1 MLRVRRLRLHQRLF
15 LSSIATPLGRY
26 GLGLWR
32 FTHESV
38 DEADRLIHS
47 AVDCGI
53 TLLDNAAVYGRNWGG
68 TGFGAAEEL
77 LGAVLRRSPALRTSV
92 CVATK
97 GGITPGIPYDQSP
110 ATLRRECEDSLR
122 RLGVERIDLYQ
133 IHRPDLFAHPGE
145 TADTLMALRHEG
157 KIDRIGVS
165 NFTPAQHDAFV
176 AHLTGRLRL
185 PIATSQPEY
194 SAASLGPLR
203 DGTFDLCMRDG
214 VTPLAWSPLAGG
226 RLVTG
231 ENVRPELM
239 AVIDDIASKHGATRE
254 QVAYAFVLSHPA
266 QPVVLLGTQ
275 RPERLVAATSSPLQ
289 SLEREELYRIVAASE
304 GRPLP

>member
-1 MLRVRRLRLHQRLF
+1 MAASPF
-15 LSSIATPLGRY
+15 GRY

-32 FTHESV
+32 FTSESV
-38 DEADRLIHS
+38 DDASRLIAA
-47 AVDCGI
+47 AVDVGI

-68 TGFGAAEEL
+68 KGFGAAEEL
-77 LGAVLRRSPALRTSV
+77 LGAVLARTPALRDKV

-122 RLGVERIDLYQ
+122 RLRLERIDLYQ
-133 IHRPDLFAHPGE
+133 IHRPDLFVHPQE
-145 TADTLMALRHEG
+145 VADTLMALRREG
-157 KIDRIGVS
+157 KIDRVGVS
-165 NFTPAQHDAFV
+165 NFTPAQHEALA
-176 AHLTGRLRL
+176 AHLRV
-185 PIATSQPEY
+185 PIETTQPEY
-194 SAASLGPLR
+194 SVAALGPLR

-226 RLVTG
+226 RVVTG
-231 ENVRPELM
+231 ENLRPELL
-239 AVIDDIASKHGATRE
+239 AVLDEIAAARGTSRE

-266 QPVVLLGTQ
+266 RPVVLLGTQ
-275 RPERLVAATSSPLQ
+275 KPERLAAAASSPVQ
-289 SLEREELYRIVAASE
+289 SLERTELYRIVAASE

>member
-1 MLRVRRLRLHQRLF
+1 MAASPF
-15 LSSIATPLGRY
+15 GRY

-32 FTHESV
+32 FTSESV
-38 DEADRLIHS
+38 DDASRLIAA
-47 AVDCGI
+47 AVDVGI

-68 TGFGAAEEL
+68 KGFGAAEEL
-77 LGAVLRRSPALRTSV
+77 LGAVLARTPALRDKV

-122 RLGVERIDLYQ
+122 RLRLERIDLYQ
-133 IHRPDLFAHPGE
+133 IHRPDLFAHPHE
-145 TADTLMALRHEG
+145 VADTLMTLRREG

-165 NFTPAQHDAFV
+165 NFTPAQHEALA
-176 AHLTGRLRL
+176 AHLRV
-185 PIATSQPEY
+185 PIETTQPEY
-194 SAASLGPLR
+194 SVAALGPLR

-226 RLVTG
+226 RVVTG
-231 ENVRPELM
+231 ENLRPELL
-239 AVIDDIASKHGATRE
+239 AVLDEIAAARGTSRE

-266 QPVVLLGTQ
+266 RPVVLLGTQ
-275 RPERLVAATSSPLQ
+275 KPERLAAAASSPVQ
-289 SLEREELYRIVAASE
+289 SLERTELYRIVAASE

>member
-1 MLRVRRLRLHQRLF
+1 MSF
-15 LSSIATPLGRY
+15 GRY

-32 FTHESV
+32 FTTESV
-38 DEADRLIHS
+38 ADATRLIS
-47 AVDCGI
+47 VAVDNGV

-68 TGFGAAEEL
+68 KGFGAAEEL
-77 LGAVLRRSPALRTSV
+77 LGAVLRKSPTLREKV

-133 IHRPDLFAHPGE
+133 VHRPDLFAHPRE
-145 TADTLMALRHEG
+145 TAETLMALRREG
-157 KIDRIGVS
+157 KIDRVGVS
-165 NFTPAQHDAFV
+165 NFTPSQHEALA
-176 AHLTGRLRL
+176 AHLNV
-185 PIATSQPEY
+185 PIETTQPEY
-194 SAASLGPLR
+194 SAAALGPLR

-214 VTPLAWSPLAGG
+214 VVPLAWSPLAGG

-231 ENVRPELM
+231 ENVRPELL
-239 AVIDDIASKHGATRE
+239 AVIDDIAKARGTTRE

-266 QPVVLLGTQ
+266 RPVVLLGTQ
-275 RPERLVAATSSPLQ
+275 KPERIVTATSSPVQ
-289 SLEREELYRIVAASE
+289 SLDRTELYRIVAASE

>member
-1 MLRVRRLRLHQRLF
+1 VHGATAPCTIG
-15 LSSIATPLGRY
+15 SSGNMVHMTFGRY

-38 DEADRLIHS
+38 EVADRLIHS

-53 TLLDNAAVYGRNWGG
+53 SLLDNAAVYGGNWGG
-68 TGFGAAEEL
+68 RGFGAAEEL
-77 LGAVLRRSPALRTSV
+77 LGAVFKRSPGLREKV

-122 RLGVERIDLYQ
+122 RLGIDRIDLYQ
-133 IHRPDLFAHPGE
+133 VHRPDLFAHPRE
-145 TADTLMALRHEG
+145 TAETLMALRREG
-157 KIDRIGVS
+157 KIDRVGVS
-165 NFTPAQHDAFV
+165 NFTPAQHQALA
-176 AHLTGRLRL
+176 AHLNV
-185 PIATSQPEY
+185 PIETTQPEY
-194 SAASLGPLR
+194 SAVALDPLR
-203 DGTFDLCMRDG
+203 DGTFDLCMRDD

-231 ENVRPELM
+231 ENIRPELL
-239 AVIDDIASKHGATRE
+239 AVIDELAATHGSTRE

-266 QPVVLLGTQ
+266 KPVVLLGTQ
-275 RPERLVAATSSPLQ
+275 KPERLQAATSSSLQ
-289 SLEREELYRIVAASE
+289 SLSRSELYRIVAASE

>member
-1 MLRVRRLRLHQRLF
+1 MAASPF
-15 LSSIATPLGRY
+15 GRY

-32 FTHESV
+32 FTSESV
-38 DEADRLIHS
+38 DDASRLIAA
-47 AVDCGI
+47 AVDVGI

-68 TGFGAAEEL
+68 KGFGAAEEL
-77 LGAVLRRSPALRTSV
+77 LGAVLARAPALRDKV

-122 RLGVERIDLYQ
+122 RLRLERIDLYQ
-133 IHRPDLFAHPGE
+133 IHRPDLFAHPHE
-145 TADTLMALRHEG
+145 VADTLMTLRREG
-157 KIDRIGVS
+157 KIDRVGVS
-165 NFTPAQHDAFV
+165 NFTPAQHEALA
-176 AHLTGRLRL
+176 AHLRV
-185 PIATSQPEY
+185 PIETTQPEY
-194 SAASLGPLR
+194 SVAALGPLR

-226 RLVTG
+226 RVVTG
-231 ENVRPELM
+231 ENLRPELL
-239 AVIDDIASKHGATRE
+239 AVLDEIAAARGTSRE

-266 QPVVLLGTQ
+266 RPVVLLGTQ
-275 RPERLVAATSSPLQ
+275 KPERLAAAASSPVQ
-289 SLEREELYRIVAASE
+289 SLERTELYRIIAASE

>member
-1 MLRVRRLRLHQRLF
+1 MAASPF
-15 LSSIATPLGRY
+15 GRY

-32 FTHESV
+32 FTSQSV
-38 DEADRLIHS
+38 DDASRLIAA
-47 AVDCGI
+47 AVDVGI

-68 TGFGAAEEL
+68 KGFGAAEEL
-77 LGAVLRRSPALRTSV
+77 LGAVLARTPALRDKV

-122 RLGVERIDLYQ
+122 RLRLERIDLYQ
-133 IHRPDLFAHPGE
+133 IHRPDLFVHPQE
-145 TADTLMALRHEG
+145 VAETLMALRREG
-157 KIDRIGVS
+157 KIDRVGVS
-165 NFTPAQHDAFV
+165 NFTPAQHEALA
-176 AHLTGRLRL
+176 AHLRV
-185 PIATSQPEY
+185 PIETTQPEY
-194 SAASLGPLR
+194 SVAALGPLR

-226 RLVTG
+226 RVVTG
-231 ENVRPELM
+231 ENLRPELL
-239 AVIDDIASKHGATRE
+239 AVLDEIAAARGTSRE

-266 QPVVLLGTQ
+266 RPVVLLGTQ
-275 RPERLVAATSSPLQ
+275 KPERLAAAASSPVQ
-289 SLEREELYRIVAASE
+289 SLERTELYRIIAASE

>member
-1 MLRVRRLRLHQRLF
+1 MVASPF
-15 LSSIATPLGRY
+15 GRY

-32 FTHESV
+32 FTNESV
-38 DEADRLIHS
+38 DDASRLIAA
-47 AVDCGI
+47 AVDVGI

-68 TGFGAAEEL
+68 KGFGAAEEL
-77 LGAVLRRSPALRTSV
+77 LGAVLARTPALRDKV

-122 RLGVERIDLYQ
+122 RLRLERIDLYQ
-133 IHRPDLFAHPGE
+133 IHRPDLFAHPQE
-145 TADTLMALRHEG
+145 VADTLMALRREG
-157 KIDRIGVS
+157 KIDRVGVS
-165 NFTPAQHDAFV
+165 NFTPAQHEALA
-176 AHLTGRLRL
+176 AHLRV
-185 PIATSQPEY
+185 PIETTQPEY
-194 SAASLGPLR
+194 SVAALGPLR

-226 RLVTG
+226 RVVTG
-231 ENVRPELM
+231 ENLRPELL
-239 AVIDDIASKHGATRE
+239 AVLDEIAAARGTSRE

-266 QPVVLLGTQ
+266 RPVVLLGTQ
-275 RPERLVAATSSPLQ
+275 KPERLAAAASSPVQ
-289 SLEREELYRIVAASE
+289 SLERTELYRIVAASE

>member
-1 MLRVRRLRLHQRLF
+1 MTNGASVT
-15 LSSIATPLGRY
+15 STPYGRY

-32 FTHESV
+32 FTTDSIN
-38 DEADRLIHS
+38 DASRLIAT
-47 AVDCGI
+47 AVDCGV

-68 TGFGAAEEL
+68 RGFGAAEEL
-77 LGAVLRRSPALRTSV
+77 LGSVLRRTPSLRGKV

-122 RLGVERIDLYQ
+122 RLQVERIDLYQ
-133 IHRPDLFAHPGE
+133 IHRPDLFAHPQE
-145 TADTLMALRHEG
+145 TAATLMQLRREG

-165 NFTPAQHDAFV
+165 NFSPAQHEALA
-176 AHLTGRLRL
+176 AHLSV
-185 PIATSQPEY
+185 PIETSQPEF
-194 SAASLGPLR
+194 SAAHVAPIR
-203 DGTFDLCMRDG
+203 DGTLDLCMRES

-231 ENVRPELM
+231 ENVQPELM
-239 AVIDDIASKHGATRE
+239 HVIDDIARARNTTRE
-254 QVAYAFVLSHPA
+254 QVAYAFVLSHPSA
-266 QPVVLLGTQ
+266 PVVLLGTQ
-275 RPERLVAATSSPLQ
+275 RPERIVAATSSPVQ
-289 SLEREELYRIVAASE
+289 SLDRVDLYRIVSASE

>member
-1 MLRVRRLRLHQRLF
+1 MVASPF
-15 LSSIATPLGRY
+15 GRY

-32 FTHESV
+32 FTSESV
-38 DEADRLIHS
+38 DDASRLIAA
-47 AVDCGI
+47 AVDVGI

-68 TGFGAAEEL
+68 KGFGAAEEL
-77 LGAVLRRSPALRTSV
+77 LGAVLARTPALRDKV

-122 RLGVERIDLYQ
+122 RLRLERIDLYQ
-133 IHRPDLFAHPGE
+133 IHRPDLFAHPQE
-145 TADTLMALRHEG
+145 VADTLMTLRREG

-165 NFTPAQHDAFV
+165 NFTPAQHEALA
-176 AHLTGRLRL
+176 AHLRV
-185 PIATSQPEY
+185 PIETTQPEY
-194 SAASLGPLR
+194 SVAALGPLR

-226 RLVTG
+226 RVVTG
-231 ENVRPELM
+231 ENLRPELL
-239 AVIDDIASKHGATRE
+239 AVLDEIAAARGTSRE

-266 QPVVLLGTQ
+266 RPVVLLGTQ
-275 RPERLVAATSSPLQ
+275 KPERLAAAASSPVQ
-289 SLEREELYRIVAASE
+289 SLERTELYRIIAASE

>member
-1 MLRVRRLRLHQRLF
+1 MAASPF
-15 LSSIATPLGRY
+15 GRY

-32 FTHESV
+32 FTNESV
-38 DEADRLIHS
+38 DDASRLIAA
-47 AVDCGI
+47 AVDVGI

-68 TGFGAAEEL
+68 KGFGAAEEL
-77 LGAVLRRSPALRTSV
+77 LGAVLARTPALRDKV

-122 RLGVERIDLYQ
+122 RLRLERIDLYQ
-133 IHRPDLFAHPGE
+133 IHRPDLFAHPQE
-145 TADTLMALRHEG
+145 VADTLMALRREG
-157 KIDRIGVS
+157 KIDRVGVS
-165 NFTPAQHDAFV
+165 NFTPAQHEALA
-176 AHLTGRLRL
+176 AHLRV
-185 PIATSQPEY
+185 PIETTQPEY
-194 SAASLGPLR
+194 SVAALGPLR

-226 RLVTG
+226 RVVTG
-231 ENVRPELM
+231 ENLRPELL
-239 AVIDDIASKHGATRE
+239 AVLDEIAAARGTSRE

-266 QPVVLLGTQ
+266 RPVVLLGTQ
-275 RPERLVAATSSPLQ
+275 KPERLAAAASSPVQ
-289 SLEREELYRIVAASE
+289 SLERTELYRIIAASE

>member
-1 MLRVRRLRLHQRLF
+1 MPCVWRLRFHQRL
-15 LSSIATPLGRY
+15 LLNTDATPHGRY

-38 DEADRLIHS
+38 EVADRLIHS

-53 TLLDNAAVYGRNWGG
+53 SLLDNAAVYGGNWGG
-68 TGFGAAEEL
+68 RGFGAAEEL
-77 LGAVLRRSPALRTSV
+77 LGAVLKRSPALRSKV

-110 ATLRRECEDSLR
+110 ATLRRECENSLR
-122 RLGVERIDLYQ
+122 RLGIDRIDLYQ
-133 IHRPDLFAHPGE
+133 VHRPDLFAHPRE
-145 TADTLMALRHEG
+145 TAETLMALRREG
-157 KIDRIGVS
+157 KIDRVGVS
-165 NFTPAQHDAFV
+165 NFTPAQHEALA
-176 AHLTGRLRL
+176 AHLAV
-185 PIATSQPEY
+185 PIETTQPEY
-194 SAASLGPLR
+194 SAVALAPLR
-203 DGTFDLCMRDG
+203 DGTFDLCMRAG

-231 ENVRPELM
+231 EGIRPELL
-239 AVIDDIASKHGATRE
+239 AVIDELASVHGSTRE

-266 QPVVLLGTQ
+266 KPVVLLGTQ
-275 RPERLVAATSSPLQ
+275 KPERLLAATSSPLQ
-289 SLEREELYRIVAASE
+289 SLARNELYRIVAASE

>member
-1 MLRVRRLRLHQRLF
+1 MVASPF
-15 LSSIATPLGRY
+15 GRY

-32 FTHESV
+32 FTNESV
-38 DEADRLIHS
+38 DDASRLIAA
-47 AVDCGI
+47 AVDVGI

-68 TGFGAAEEL
+68 KGFGAAEEL
-77 LGAVLRRSPALRTSV
+77 LGAVLARTPALRDKV

-122 RLGVERIDLYQ
+122 RLRLERIDLYQ
-133 IHRPDLFAHPGE
+133 IHRPDLFVHPQE
-145 TADTLMALRHEG
+145 VADTLMALRREG
-157 KIDRIGVS
+157 KIDRVGVS
-165 NFTPAQHDAFV
+165 NFTPAQHEALA
-176 AHLTGRLRL
+176 AHLRV
-185 PIATSQPEY
+185 PIETTQPEY
-194 SAASLGPLR
+194 SVAALGPLR

-226 RLVTG
+226 RVVTG
-231 ENVRPELM
+231 ENLGPELL
-239 AVIDDIASKHGATRE
+239 AVLDEIAAARGTSRE

-266 QPVVLLGTQ
+266 RPVVLLGTQ
-275 RPERLVAATSSPLQ
+275 KPERLAAAASSPVQ
-289 SLEREELYRIVAASE
+289 SLERTELYRIIAASE

>member
-1 MLRVRRLRLHQRLF
+1 MAASPF
-15 LSSIATPLGRY
+15 GRY

-32 FTHESV
+32 FTSGSV
-38 DEADRLIHS
+38 DDASRLIAA
-47 AVDCGI
+47 AVDVGI

-68 TGFGAAEEL
+68 KGFGAAEEL
-77 LGAVLRRSPALRTSV
+77 LGAVLARTPALRDKV

-122 RLGVERIDLYQ
+122 RLRLERIDLYQ
-133 IHRPDLFAHPGE
+133 IHRPDLFAHPQE
-145 TADTLMALRHEG
+145 VADTLMALRREG

-165 NFTPAQHDAFV
+165 NFTPAQHEALA
-176 AHLTGRLRL
+176 AHLRV
-185 PIATSQPEY
+185 PIETTQPEY
-194 SAASLGPLR
+194 SVAALGPLR

-226 RLVTG
+226 RVVTG
-231 ENVRPELM
+231 ENLRPELL
-239 AVIDDIASKHGATRE
+239 AVLDEIAAARGTSRE

-266 QPVVLLGTQ
+266 RPVVLLGTQ
-275 RPERLVAATSSPLQ
+275 MPERLAAAASSPVQL
-289 SLEREELYRIVAASE
+289 LERTELYRIIAASE

>member
-1 MLRVRRLRLHQRLF
+1 MVASPF
-15 LSSIATPLGRY
+15 GRY

-32 FTHESV
+32 FTSESV
-38 DEADRLIHS
+38 DDASRLIAA
-47 AVDCGI
+47 AVDVGI

-68 TGFGAAEEL
+68 KGFGAAEEL
-77 LGAVLRRSPALRTSV
+77 LGAVLARTPALRDKV

-122 RLGVERIDLYQ
+122 RLRLERIDLYQ
-133 IHRPDLFAHPGE
+133 IHRPDLFVHPQE
-145 TADTLMALRHEG
+145 VADTLMALRREG

-165 NFTPAQHDAFV
+165 NFTPAQHEALA
-176 AHLTGRLRL
+176 AHLRV
-185 PIATSQPEY
+185 PIETTQPEY
-194 SAASLGPLR
+194 SVAALGPLR

-226 RLVTG
+226 RVVTG
-231 ENVRPELM
+231 ENLRPELL
-239 AVIDDIASKHGATRE
+239 AVLDEIAAARGTSRE

-266 QPVVLLGTQ
+266 RPVVLLGTQ
-275 RPERLVAATSSPLQ
+275 KPERLAAAASSPVQ
-289 SLEREELYRIVAASE
+289 SLERTELYRIVAASE

>member
-1 MLRVRRLRLHQRLF
+1 MDGMSF
-15 LSSIATPLGRY
+15 GRY

-32 FTHESV
+32 FTTESV
-38 DEADRLIHS
+38 ADATRLIS
-47 AVDCGI
+47 VAVDNGV

-68 TGFGAAEEL
+68 KGFGAAEEL
-77 LGAVLRRSPALRTSV
+77 LGAVLRQSPTLRAKV

-133 IHRPDLFAHPGE
+133 VHRPDLFAHPRE
-145 TADTLMALRHEG
+145 TAETLMALRREG
-157 KIDRIGVS
+157 KIDRVGVS
-165 NFTPAQHDAFV
+165 NFTPSQHEALA
-176 AHLTGRLRL
+176 AHLNV
-185 PIATSQPEY
+185 PIETTQPEY
-194 SAASLGPLR
+194 SAAALGPLR

-214 VTPLAWSPLAGG
+214 VVPLAWSPLAGG

-231 ENVRPELM
+231 ENVRPELL
-239 AVIDDIASKHGATRE
+239 AVIDDIAKARGTTRE

-266 QPVVLLGTQ
+266 RPVVLLGTQ
-275 RPERLVAATSSPLQ
+275 KPERIVTATSSPVQ
-289 SLEREELYRIVAASE
+289 SLDRTELYRIVAASE

>member
-1 MLRVRRLRLHQRLF
+1 MVASPF
-15 LSSIATPLGRY
+15 GRY

-32 FTHESV
+32 FTSESV
-38 DEADRLIHS
+38 DDASRLIAA
-47 AVDCGI
+47 AVDVGI

-68 TGFGAAEEL
+68 KGFGAAEEL
-77 LGAVLRRSPALRTSV
+77 LGAVLARTPALRDKV

-122 RLGVERIDLYQ
+122 RLRLERIDLYQ
-133 IHRPDLFAHPGE
+133 IHRPDLFAHPQE
-145 TADTLMALRHEG
+145 VADTLMALRREG
-157 KIDRIGVS
+157 KIDRVGVS
-165 NFTPAQHDAFV
+165 NFTPAQHEALA
-176 AHLTGRLRL
+176 AHLRV
-185 PIATSQPEY
+185 PIETTQPEY
-194 SAASLGPLR
+194 SVAALGPLR

-226 RLVTG
+226 RVVTG
-231 ENVRPELM
+231 ENLRPELL
-239 AVIDDIASKHGATRE
+239 AVLDEIAAARGTSRE

-266 QPVVLLGTQ
+266 RPVVLLGTQ
-275 RPERLVAATSSPLQ
+275 KPERLAAAASSPVQ
-289 SLEREELYRIVAASE
+289 SLERTELYRIIAASE

>member
-1 MLRVRRLRLHQRLF
+1 MAASPF
-15 LSSIATPLGRY
+15 GRY

-32 FTHESV
+32 FTSESV
-38 DEADRLIHS
+38 DDASRLIAA
-47 AVDCGI
+47 AVDVGI

-68 TGFGAAEEL
+68 KGFGAAEEL
-77 LGAVLRRSPALRTSV
+77 LGAVLARTPALRDKV

-122 RLGVERIDLYQ
+122 RLRLERIDLYQ
-133 IHRPDLFAHPGE
+133 IHRPDLFAHPQE
-145 TADTLMALRHEG
+145 VADTLMTLRREG

-165 NFTPAQHDAFV
+165 NFTPAQHEALA
-176 AHLTGRLRL
+176 AHLRV
-185 PIATSQPEY
+185 PIETTQPEY
-194 SAASLGPLR
+194 SVAALGPLR

-226 RLVTG
+226 RVVTG
-231 ENVRPELM
+231 ENLRPELL
-239 AVIDDIASKHGATRE
+239 AVLDEIAAARGTSRE

-266 QPVVLLGTQ
+266 RPVVLLGTQ
-275 RPERLVAATSSPLQ
+275 KPERLAAAASSPVQ
-289 SLEREELYRIVAASE
+289 SLERTELYRIIAASE